1 MSQEQVTAKLSQ
13 IHGKGLETIF
23 SLSEAALE
31 NAQKLA
37 QLNYAASKD
46 LLVNA
51 QDGIQQILIAK
62 DSKQVAELLGTD
74 VLQAT
79 SRQAV
84 IYQRKVTKVLRDGGK
99 EFTNIVDASLNQLQD
114 SVQDCMNTLAANA
127 PAGSDVLITSL
138 KTINSSA
145 LQGFEQLR
153 AAIKDALV
161 AAEKTADQA
170 IGLVQGQ
177 IAQVNKVVA
186 PVSTRKSA

>member
-13 IHGKGLETIF
+13 IHDKGLEAIF

-114 SVQDCMNTLAANA
+114 SVQDCMNAVAANA
-127 PAGSDVLITSL
+127 PACSDVLISSL
-138 KTINSSA
+138 KAINRSA

-161 AAEKTADQA
+161 ATEKTADQA

-177 IAQVNKVVA
+177 IAQVNIQ
-186 PVSTRKSA
+186 

>member
-13 IHGKGLETIF
+13 IHDKGLEAIF

-114 SVQDCMNTLAANA
+114 SVQDCMNAVAANA
-127 PAGSDVLITSL
+127 PACSDVLISSL
-138 KTINSSA
+138 KAINSSA

-161 AAEKTADQA
+161 AAEKIAD
-170 IGLVQGQ
+170 
-177 IAQVNKVVA
+177 
-186 PVSTRKSA
+186 